1 MKGRIPLAC
10 ATCLLLVATASYA
23 DTPPPPQQK
32 TPQQTKP
39 ATPST
44 TGAADKSVFQA
55 GAKPDASAG
64 CSTPTDAR
72 SAGVDEKSKESN
84 ARTRPKENRT
94 VCTTAGAEGVGANDS
109 KAKQRPKKNASAPS
123 STSEKPR

>member
-1 MKGRIPLAC
+1 MRHRIPLAC
-10 ATCLLLVATASYA
+10 ASCLLLVASAGYA

-32 TPQQTKP
+32 TAQKPTP

-72 SAGVDEKSKESN
+72 SAGVDEKAKESN
-84 ARTRPKENRT
+84 ARTRPNENRT
-94 VCTTAGAEGVGANDS
+94 VCTTAGAEGVGAKDD
-109 KAKQRPKKNASAPS
+109 KGKQQPKQNASAPS
-123 STSEKPR
+123 STSAKPR